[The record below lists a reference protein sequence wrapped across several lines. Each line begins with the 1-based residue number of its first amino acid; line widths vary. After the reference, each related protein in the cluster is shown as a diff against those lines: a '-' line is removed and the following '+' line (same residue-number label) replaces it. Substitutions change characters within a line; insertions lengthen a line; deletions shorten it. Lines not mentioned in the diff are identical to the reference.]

1 MYAPPMRALVLAI
14 LLAGCGG
21 SQSAQP
27 ASTPPPPAAATTDGS
42 AASGSAVAAASSGSA
57 SPAVVDGMLTKMSEF
72 KDKICACPD
81 QTCVAGVQDEMKQW
95 GEDLSKQGIKQ
106 PTLTDDQTKR
116 ATVIGEALGKCLK
129 RISNMGN

>member
-1 MYAPPMRALVLAI
+1 MYAAPMRALVLSAI

-21 SQSAQP
+21 SQSAPP
-27 ASTPPPPAAATTDGS
+27 ASPPPPATTTTDGS
-42 AASGSAVAAASSGSA
+42 AASGSAVAAAPSGSA
-57 SPAVVDGMLTKMSEF
+57 SPAVVDGMLTKMSDF

-95 GEDLSKQGIKQ
+95 GEELSKQGVKQ

>member
-1 MYAPPMRALVLAI
+1 MRALVLAI